1 MMIRKV
7 EKSKKVNEEGEEE
20 EKTSQ
25 GGRSTLKNEDDVIDE
40 ITMLFSSLN
49 QDSKTLSKVSSTWPE
64 KHCLARPLSARY

>member
-1 MMIRKV
+1 MMIRKE

-49 QDSKTLSKVSSTWPE
+49 QDSKTLSKVSTWPE